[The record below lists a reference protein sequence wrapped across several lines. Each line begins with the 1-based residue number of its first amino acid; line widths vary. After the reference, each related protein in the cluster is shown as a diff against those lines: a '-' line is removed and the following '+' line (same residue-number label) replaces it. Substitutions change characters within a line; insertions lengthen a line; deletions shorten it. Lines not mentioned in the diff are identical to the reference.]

1 MQENEKIQS
10 EMLKKVNESLLKDVK
25 IKQLELQIEDLKK
38 HGVKP

>member
-1 MQENEKIQS
+1 MNENETIKS

-25 IKQLELQIEDLKK
+25 IKKLELQIEDLKK